1 MLNLGIM
8 YSSGKKKVVW
18 ANGVEQLSTFPSLG
32 RMHARGRNRKTIS
45 DALTRSK
52 KLF

>member
-1 MLNLGIM
+1 MLNLGMM

-18 ANGVEQLSTFPSLG
+18 ANSVEQLGTFPSLG